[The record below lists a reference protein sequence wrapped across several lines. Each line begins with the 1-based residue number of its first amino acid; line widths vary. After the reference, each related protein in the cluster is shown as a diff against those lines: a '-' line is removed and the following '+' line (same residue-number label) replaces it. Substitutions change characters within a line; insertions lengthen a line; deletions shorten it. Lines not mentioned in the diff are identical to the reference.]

1 MRPDT
6 VAAALAE
13 GRRFLDGAGISSAAL
28 DARLL
33 LQAALGASHE
43 SLVSG
48 PERPLRD
55 DELPVYQDLLDR
67 RRAREPVSRILGI
80 REFYGREFKVTP
92 AVLDPRPDTETLVE
106 AALSRMPPDE
116 PSSIV
121 DLGAG
126 SGAIMITLLAERS
139 AATGTATDSSP
150 ATLAIA
156 RENAARH
163 GVEKRL
169 RFVGTN
175 WWDGL
180 SGTFDVI
187 VSNPPYIPTSALRAL
202 PPEVGRYDPLGALDG
217 GPDGLSAFRRIAS
230 GALHH
235 LAPKGRL
242 LVEIGEGQDQAVRS
256 IFSAKGLVP
265 SGSWHDLAGRVR
277 CLGFVRPT

>member
-13 GRRFLDGAGISSAAL
+13 GRRFLEGAGISSAAL
-28 DARLL
+28 DSRLL
-33 LQAALGASHE
+33 LQAVLGVSHE

-55 DELPVYQDLLDR
+55 DELAVYQDLLDR

-80 REFYGREFKVTP
+80 REFYGREFKVTH

-106 AALSRMPPDE
+106 AALSRMSPDE
-116 PSSIV
+116 PSNII
-121 DLGAG
+121 DLGTG
-126 SGAIMITLLAERS
+126 SGAIAVTLLAERS

-150 ATLAIA
+150 AAVAIA
-156 RENAARH
+156 RQNAARH

-169 RFVGTN
+169 RFAETN

-187 VSNPPYIPTSALRAL
+187 VSNPPYIPEAKLGAL

-217 GPDGLSAFRRIAS
+217 GTDGLSAFRRIAS
-230 GALHH
+230 GALDH

-265 SGSWHDLAGRVR
+265 AGSWHDLAGRVR
-277 CLGFVRPT
+277 CLGFVRRS

>member
-13 GRRFLDGAGISSAAL
+13 GRQLLEGADISSAAL
-28 DARLL
+28 DSRLL
-33 LQAALGASHE
+33 LQTVLSVRHE
-43 SLVSG
+43 SLVSD

-55 DELPVYQDLLDR
+55 DELPIYRNLLDR

-80 REFYGREFKVTP
+80 REFYGREFKITP

-106 AALSRMPPDE
+106 AALSRMSPDE
-116 PSSIV
+116 PSSII
-121 DLGAG
+121 DLGTG
-126 SGAIMITLLAERS
+126 SGAIAVTLLAERS

-150 ATLAIA
+150 AALAIA
-156 RENAARH
+156 RQNATRH

-169 RFVGTN
+169 RFAETN

-187 VSNPPYIPTSALRAL
+187 VSNPPYIPEAELGAL
-202 PPEVGRYDPLGALDG
+202 PPEVGRYDPLAALDG

-230 GALHH
+230 GALDH
-235 LAPKGRL
+235 LAPNGCL
-242 LVEIGEGQDQAVRS
+242 LVEIGEGQDHAVRS
-256 IFSAKGLVP
+256 IFSAERLFP
-265 SGSWHDLAGRVR
+265 AGSWHDLAGRVR
-277 CLGFVRPT
+277 CLGFVRPS